1 MLARRPEL
9 TMELI
14 MPDSRETE
22 SAVVTITAS
31 KGRKYVFRDGIRI
44 NETDAQRLK
53 KYFEENLTTRI
64 M

>member
-64 M
+64 K

>member
-1 MLARRPEL
+1 
-9 TMELI
+9 

-44 NETDAQRLK
+44 NETDGAK
-53 KYFEENLTTRI
+53 TNKYFEENVTTRI
-64 M
+64 K

>member
-44 NETDAQRLK
+44 NETDSQRLK

>member
-14 MPDSRETE
+14 MQDSRETE